1 MALAPDRPAYLQI
14 YASRQKFSRLA
25 ALGPSGAPMS
35 SDRTH
40 YTGCVFMDDLAD
52 RMRHRVQLTTD
63 GLKAYVEAVDYLF
76 W

>member
-1 MALAPDRPAYLQI
+1 
-14 YASRQKFSRLA
+14 
-25 ALGPSGAPMS
+25 MS